1 MGNVRID
8 SLPANRRVAAH
19 CQSAH
24 APRNSTA
31 SLVNLDPDCPT
42 CIRRRIKCDR
52 TEPSCMKCASR
63 GLECPGFQTVYLKWN
78 QGIASRGRLA
88 GKSVPIAKGTRKP
101 VGKDESSGGQR
112 RAGKDRQQPSNT
124 SSLAQDAPTTT
135 VYELTPALSPQ
146 EAKHVVDPFLSIS
159 IFNRLVDHFCTKA
172 VSRLT
177 WIDRPRH
184 PLRTIVR
191 RLLQTSACV
200 KFSVGSLAAAHMSMV
215 LDVPHHQSK
224 ALFKTYV
231 SLRDK
236 SMQALSNKLRSGLPT
251 PSNVAP
257 SASTNC
263 TLTEVLASMLV
274 LCYTEVLVPGS
285 RAWRL
290 HLRGCRAVIDLQSL
304 EHWFAASTD
313 PIIRFLL
320 KEVSD
325 LEMFTGISMFHQDF
339 APLPKSPPQPASTD
353 TGWAFTKLIYAIT
366 ALERERHCL
375 RQSNAPPPNVDIRV
389 WCNRAEEARIS
400 SLACTDW
407 LNESQRSLRASFEAV
422 ARAHYFAAIIYS
434 YQAFQTWHEKKA
446 ALPGHLQPLL
456 ADVRFVMAGP
466 TDELFHDLF
475 FPLFIAGTES
485 ASDPLMRSEIDG
497 LFLESLSRTGVWC
510 NYSAL
515 QFLRSFWSATST
527 LQEPMNWMDF
537 ARQNLSVMEPFI
549 VF

>member
-1 MGNVRID
+1 
-8 SLPANRRVAAH
+8 
-19 CQSAH
+19 
-24 APRNSTA
+24 
-31 SLVNLDPDCPT
+31 
-42 CIRRRIKCDR
+42 
-52 TEPSCMKCASR
+52 MKCASR
-63 GLECPGFQTVYLKWN
+63 GLECPGFKTVYLKWN

-88 GKSVPIAKGTRKP
+88 GKSVPIVKGTRKQ
-101 VGKDESSGGQR
+101 VGKQRPLCRDESPSGER
-112 RAGKDRQQPSNT
+112 RADKDGQASDT
-124 SSLAQDAPTTT
+124 SSLSRDAPTST
-135 VYELTPALSPQ
+135 VHELTPALSLQ
-146 EAKHVVDPFLSIS
+146 EAKHVVDPFLSTS

-184 PLRTIVR
+184 PLRTIVH

-200 KFSVGSLAAAHMSMV
+200 QFSVGSLAAAHMSMV
-215 LDVPHHQSK
+215 LDTPHDQSK

-251 PSNVAP
+251 PSHVAP
-257 SASTNC
+257 SASTNF

-274 LCYTEVLVPGS
+274 LCYTEALVPGS
-285 RAWRL
+285 KAWRL

-339 APLPKSPPQPASTD
+339 APLPTSPLQPESTD
-353 TGWAFTKLIYAIT
+353 TGWAFTKLIHAIT

-375 RQSNAPPPNVDIRV
+375 RQSNVPPPNVDMSV

-407 LNESQRSLRASFEAV
+407 LNESQRSLRESFEAV

-434 YQAFQTWHEKKA
+434 YQAFQTCHEKGA
-446 ALPGHLQPLL
+446 ALPGLLQPLL

-475 FPLFIAGTES
+475 FPLFIAGIES
-485 ASDPLMRSEIDG
+485 ASDPLMRAEIDG

-510 NYSAL
+510 NYTAL